1 MDRIDEHLIYLLQ
14 KNARMS
20 LKDLAKEVYLSTPAV
35 SARIEKMEKEGI
47 IKGYGVKI
55 DPLKLGFHIT
65 AFINMELEPVQKPEF
80 YPFIESIPNVIECN
94 CVTGNYSMLM
104 KVAFPSTIELD
115 GFIGQLQHFGKT
127 QTQIVFSTPVEPRG
141 LNVEALEA
149 EEAIKKY
156 SSRGFYGKCVKSPA
170 VLLSLFSFLI
180 DQAAITAFQCSMPTA
195 CEA

>member
-94 CVTGNYSMLM
+94 CVTGEYSMLIE
-104 KVAFPSTIELD
+104 VGFQSTVELD
-115 GFIGQLQHFGKT
+115 HFINVLQKFGRTKT
-127 QTQIVFSTPVEPRG
+127 LIVFSTSVEHRNLPV
-141 LNVEALEA
+141 
-149 EEAIKKY
+149 
-156 SSRGFYGKCVKSPA
+156 S
-170 VLLSLFSFLI
+170 
-180 DQAAITAFQCSMPTA
+180 
-195 CEA
+195 

>member
-1 MDRIDEHLIYLLQ
+1 MDHIDEQLIHLLQ

-20 LKDLAKEVYLSTPAV
+20 LKSLAKEVYLSTPAV
-35 SARIEKMEKEGI
+35 SARIEKLEEEGI
-47 IKGYGVKI
+47 IKSYGARI

-80 YPFIESIPNVIECN
+80 YPFIASIPNVIECN

-115 GFIGQLQHFGKT
+115 TFIGQLQHFGKT

-141 LNVEALEA
+141 LDIEALD
-149 EEAIKKY
+149 EEKTDP
-156 SSRGFYGKCVKSPA
+156 SR
-170 VLLSLFSFLI
+170 
-180 DQAAITAFQCSMPTA
+180 
-195 CEA
+195 